1 VSCSEENETKLRLQR
16 YSMHESE
23 GKSFIDLYGFAK
35 IKDEQLHRARSLL
48 LAPDD
53 NGSK

>member
-1 VSCSEENETKLRLQR
+1 
-16 YSMHESE
+16 
-23 GKSFIDLYGFAK
+23 LYGFAK
-35 IKDEQLHRARSLL
+35 IKDEQLLRARTLL